1 MENQKEN
8 NSTEKV
14 KKKPFKQ
21 TRELIKL
28 ALNNGY
34 TQTKIA
40 KLCRTQ
46 QSIVSAWS
54 KGEKLGAEQQ
64 LKPLLDLFGHKLRRN
79 SFKLY
84 WFKDP
89 ETAEIQ
95 FMRVE
100 GQVIFNLV
108 IGNNDNYKTFIPKH
122 KLIIHYQG
130 GDNVFLIFQNKCK
143 HYDDKNLDS
152 VTWESMFF
160 DKKNII
166 DVVVFFDNLN
176 QVYIKLDKL
185 RNYLREHNVYDVS
198 SLDEEGKEWYDNTVK
213 TILHESN
220 LNIQEYLNLWE
231 NLIKNFPHYVESLPF
246 LIRQALLNHG
256 LQVKN
261 IIEYPKSW

>member
-21 TRELIKL
+21 TRELVKL

-34 TQTKIA
+34 TQTEIA

-46 QSIVSAWS
+46 QSIVSVWS
-54 KGEKLGAEQQ
+54 KGEKLGTEQQ

-84 WFKDP
+84 WFKNP

-100 GQVIFNLV
+100 GQVIFSLT
-108 IGNNDNYKTFIPKH
+108 IGKTQYDKYNKKIFTPTYKF
-122 KLIIHYQG
+122 IIHHQKNE
-130 GDNVFLIFQNKCK
+130 NVFLLFQGKVKN
-143 HYDDKNLDS
+143 YDDKNLENA
-152 VTWESMFF
+152 TWETF
-160 DKKNII
+160 
-166 DVVVFFDNLN
+166 
-176 QVYIKLDKL
+176 IKE
-185 RNYLREHNVYDVS
+185 RM
-198 SLDEEGKEWYDNTVK
+198 
-213 TILHESN
+213 TI
-220 LNIQEYLNLWE
+220 E
-231 NLIKNFPHYVESLPF
+231 NLITFFDTLPEHNEFWKKFSSDYQSYMSSLPF

-256 LQVKN
+256 LPVKN
-261 IIEYPKSW
+261 IIEYPESW